1 MPIEPTEKFITD
13 TLQAPINNMVIAIA
27 GLALLI
33 VLLVIILLWKATPF
47 LAKFLNS
54 MMENIQKLTALEEQ
68 NSKQSKDI
76 LEGLNK
82 NTTEM
87 SKQTAVIEGLG
98 RDTRSYQTLVSDN
111 LSTHTEQIAA
121 NTAKIDT
128 LQESQAALRKSIDDL
143 TAQITKMLTDDRD
156 CISFTNELKAIED
169 RIVTRLQQPVNAVAT
184 HTITVD
190 VAPPKLENAA

>member
-1 MPIEPTEKFITD
+1 MPIEQTEKFITE
-13 TLQAPINNMVIAIA
+13 TLQAPINNMVVAIA

-33 VLLVIILLWKATPF
+33 VLLGIVLLWKATPF

-54 MMENIQKLTALEEQ
+54 MMENIQKLTTLEEQ

-82 NTTEM
+82 NTAEM
-87 SKQTAVIEGLG
+87 SKQTTVIESLG
-98 RDTRSYQTLVSDN
+98 RDTRSYQTQVSDN

-143 TAQITKMLTDDRD
+143 TAQITKMLTDDKD
-156 CISFTNELKAIED
+156 CISVTEELKAFEE
-169 RIVTRLQQPVNAVAT
+169 RIITRLQQPTQAVST
-184 HTITVD
+184 HVVTVD
-190 VAPPKLENAA
+190 VAPPELKNVA

>member
-33 VLLVIILLWKATPF
+33 VILVIVLMWKAAPF
-47 LAKFLNS
+47 LVKFLNG
-54 MMENIQKLTALEEQ
+54 MMENIQKLTTLEQQ
-68 NSKQSKDI
+68 NSEQSKNI

-82 NTTEM
+82 NTAEM
-87 SKQTAVIEGLG
+87 SKQTTVIESLG

-121 NTAKIDT
+121 NTAKLDT

-156 CISFTNELKAIED
+156 CISFTQELKAIED
-169 RIVTRLQQPVNAVAT
+169 RIVTRLQQPTQAVAT
-184 HTITVD
+184 HSVTVD
-190 VAPPKLENAA
+190 VAPVESKAA

>member
-1 MPIEPTEKFITD
+1 MPIEQTEKFITE
-13 TLQAPINNMVIAIA
+13 TLQAPINNMVVAIA

-33 VLLVIILLWKATPF
+33 VLLGIVLLWKATPF

-54 MMENIQKLTALEEQ
+54 MMENIQKLTTLEEQ

-82 NTTEM
+82 NTAEM
-87 SKQTAVIEGLG
+87 SKQTTVIESLG
-98 RDTRSYQTLVSDN
+98 RDTRSYQALVSDN
-111 LSTHTEQIAA
+111 LSAHTEQIAA

-143 TAQITKMLTDDRD
+143 TAQITKMLTDDKD
-156 CISFTNELKAIED
+156 CISVTEELKAFEE
-169 RIVTRLQQPVNAVAT
+169 RIITRLQQPTQAVST
-184 HTITVD
+184 HVVTVD
-190 VAPPKLENAA
+190 VAPVESKAA